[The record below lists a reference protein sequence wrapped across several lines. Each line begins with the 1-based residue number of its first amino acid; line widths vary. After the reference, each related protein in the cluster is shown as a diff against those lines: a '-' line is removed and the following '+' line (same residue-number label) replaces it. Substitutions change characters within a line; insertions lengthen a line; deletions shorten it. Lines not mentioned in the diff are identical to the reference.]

1 MPESRAELI
10 TRIADNY
17 AANMVSMLRIC
28 APEQLTAEAFALR
41 IRCAIMEYVQAD
53 LEERIVLGREYI
65 ERRASAAAQVAK
77 GGG

>member
-1 MPESRAELI
+1 MPESRADLI

-28 APEQLTAEAFALR
+28 APGQLTAEAFALR
-41 IRCAIMEYVQAD
+41 IRCAIMEYISEDMA
-53 LEERIVLGREYI
+53 GRI
-65 ERRASAAAQVAK
+65 ERGTAYVEAAK